1 MIEWV
6 TSWAQG
12 IIIAV
17 IIATII
23 EMILPDGN
31 CKKYIKVVIGVYILF
46 SIISPVITK
55 ITGKDFNISEE
66 FNLDK
71 FYAEADSKSIYN
83 ELNSNNS
90 NNIMDIY
97 ITNLKAD
104 ITAKLKN
111 KGYEVIDCN
120 IEIKDEET
128 YEISSLNL
136 SLKKINEND
145 NNKSESSNNNIN
157 KVEKVEEIN
166 EISINIEEN
175 NKEDNEKDSTN
186 TSSSTSTSNSINNS
200 NSENKTNY
208 ENNVN
213 SGDNET
219 TKNYNTDL
227 TAYEKNKVKEYL
239 ESTYE
244 VNKNNISIE

>member
-1 MIEWV
+1 MIEWI

-23 EMILPDGN
+23 EMIVPDGN

-55 ITGKDFNISEE
+55 ITGKGFNISEE
-66 FNLDK
+66 FNLDE

-83 ELNSNNS
+83 NLNSNNS
-90 NNIMDIY
+90 NNIKDIY

-104 ITAKLKN
+104 ISSKLKN
-111 KGYEVIDCN
+111 KGYEVISCE
-120 IEIKDEET
+120 IKIKDEET
-128 YEISSLNL
+128 YEIKSLNL
-136 SLKKINEND
+136 SLKKINENKNS
-145 NNKSESSNNNIN
+145 NNSSNNTKN
-157 KVEKVEEIN
+157 VEKVQEVN
-166 EISINIEEN
+166 EISIEIGKEEN
-175 NKEDNEKDSTN
+175 KIEIDSEKNNK
-186 TSSSTSTSNSINNS
+186 
-200 NSENKTNY
+200 NSEDE
-208 ENNVN
+208 EN
-213 SGDNET
+213 S
-219 TKNYNTDL
+219 KNYNTDL

-244 VNKNNISIE
+244 INKKNISIN

>member
-1 MIEWV
+1 MVEWI

-23 EMILPDGN
+23 EMIVPDGN

-55 ITGKDFNISEE
+55 ITGKGFNISEE
-66 FNLDK
+66 FNLDE

-83 ELNSNNS
+83 NLNSNNS
-90 NNIMDIY
+90 NNIKDIY

-104 ITAKLKN
+104 ISSKLKN
-111 KGYEVIDCN
+111 KGYEVISCE
-120 IEIKDEET
+120 IKIKDEET
-128 YEISSLNL
+128 YEIKSLNL
-136 SLKKINEND
+136 SLKKINENKNS
-145 NNKSESSNNNIN
+145 NNSSNNTKN
-157 KVEKVEEIN
+157 VEKVQEVN
-166 EISINIEEN
+166 EISIEIGKEEN
-175 NKEDNEKDSTN
+175 KNEIDSEK
-186 TSSSTSTSNSINNS
+186 NNE
-200 NSENKTNY
+200 NSEDE
-208 ENNVN
+208 EN
-213 SGDNET
+213 SKD
-219 TKNYNTDL
+219 YNTDL

-244 VNKNNISIE
+244 INKKNISIN

>member
-1 MIEWV
+1 MIEWI

-23 EMILPDGN
+23 EMLVPDGN

-55 ITGKDFNISEE
+55 ITGKGFNISEE
-66 FNLDK
+66 FNLEE

-83 ELNSNNS
+83 DLNSNNS
-90 NNIMDIY
+90 NNIKDIY

-104 ITAKLKN
+104 ISSKLKN
-111 KGYEVIDCN
+111 KGYEVISCE
-120 IEIKDEET
+120 IQIKDEET
-128 YEISSLNL
+128 YEIKSLNL
-136 SLKKINEND
+136 SLKKINENKD
-145 NNKSESSNNNIN
+145 SENSNNDIQN
-157 KVEKVEEIN
+157 VEKVQEVN
-166 EISINIEEN
+166 EISIEIG
-175 NKEDNEKDSTN
+175 KEDNKNEIDSEK
-186 TSSSTSTSNSINNS
+186 NN
-200 NSENKTNY
+200 
-208 ENNVN
+208 ENNESEEN
-213 SGDNET
+213 SKD
-219 TKNYNTDL
+219 YNTDL

-244 VNKNNISIE
+244 INKKDISIN

>member
-1 MIEWV
+1 MVEWI

-23 EMILPDGN
+23 EMIVPDGN

-55 ITGKDFNISEE
+55 ITGKGFNISEE
-66 FNLDK
+66 FNLDE

-83 ELNSNNS
+83 DLNSNNS
-90 NNIMDIY
+90 NNIKDIY

-104 ITAKLKN
+104 ISSKLKN
-111 KGYEVIDCN
+111 KGYEVISCE
-120 IEIKDEET
+120 IKIKDEET
-128 YEISSLNL
+128 YEIKSLNL
-136 SLKKINEND
+136 SLKKINENKNS
-145 NNKSESSNNNIN
+145 NNSSNNTKN
-157 KVEKVEEIN
+157 VEKVQEVN
-166 EISINIEEN
+166 EISIEIGKEEN
-175 NKEDNEKDSTN
+175 KNEIDSEK
-186 TSSSTSTSNSINNS
+186 NNE
-200 NSENKTNY
+200 NSEDE
-208 ENNVN
+208 EN
-213 SGDNET
+213 SKD
-219 TKNYNTDL
+219 YNTDL

-244 VNKNNISIE
+244 INKKNISIN